1 MEEVINIYNASEPIM
16 DRESYKKAR
25 QAKRRM
31 NTIEDEEFEY
41 NNMSGLN
48 MMAIDR
54 AINRSRNKYGPKK
67 MRE

>member
-16 DRESYKKAR
+16 DRESYKRAR
-25 QAKRRM
+25 QDKRRM
-31 NTIEDEEFEY
+31 NSIKDEEFEH
-41 NNMSGLN
+41 NNIPGPN

-67 MRE
+67 MRD

>member
-16 DRESYKKAR
+16 DRDSYKQAR
-25 QAKRRM
+25 QNSRRM
-31 NTIEDEEFEY
+31 NSVQDEDIKY
-41 NNMSGLN
+41 NNMSGPN

>member
-16 DRESYKKAR
+16 DRDSYKQVR
-25 QAKRRM
+25 QNSRRM
-31 NTIEDEEFEY
+31 NSVQDEDIKY
-41 NNMSGLN
+41 NNMSGPN

-67 MRE
+67 MKE

>member
-16 DRESYKKAR
+16 DRDSYKQAR
-25 QAKRRM
+25 QNSSRM
-31 NTIEDEEFEY
+31 NSVQDEDIKY
-41 NNMSGLN
+41 NNMSGPN

-67 MRE
+67 MRD

>member
-41 NNMSGLN
+41 NNMSGPN

-54 AINRSRNKYGPKK
+54 AISRSRNKYGPKK

>member
-16 DRESYKKAR
+16 DRDSYKQAR
-25 QAKRRM
+25 QNSRRM
-31 NTIEDEEFEY
+31 NSVQDEDIKY
-41 NNMSGLN
+41 NNMSGPN

-67 MRE
+67 MRD

>member
-16 DRESYKKAR
+16 DSESYKKAR

-31 NTIEDEEFEY
+31 NSVQDEDIKY
-41 NNMSGLN
+41 NNMSGPN

>member
-16 DRESYKKAR
+16 DRDSYKQAR
-25 QAKRRM
+25 QNSRRM
-31 NTIEDEEFEY
+31 NSVQDEDIKY
-41 NNMSGLN
+41 NNMSGPN

-67 MRE
+67 

>member
-41 NNMSGLN
+41 NNMSGPN

-67 MRE
+67 MRD

>member
-16 DRESYKKAR
+16 DSESYKKAR

-31 NTIEDEEFEY
+31 NTIEDEKFEY
-41 NNMSGLN
+41 NNMSGPN